1 MNKLPEPEEAF
12 RRLMLVARG
21 LGFVF
26 LVYFLPAFLR
36 DAAGMAMPGQGLAGA
51 LTGDPAGPW
60 WPLAIS
66 VATFLLSATFVL
78 LHARVAQRADRPR
91 LLLALDRRWWRDYG
105 LGFLLGAAAATAA
118 VLPLFVAGAIEIRGI
133 GPLLSRPVPA
143 LGVFALL
150 LLEGAREEMGFR
162 GPSQRDLGDA
172 IRVLPAA
179 IFLAGSFALVHR
191 ANPDVTP
198 AGLLGVFVAGLA
210 LAGIVRA
217 RGDLGM
223 ACGLHAGWNVFL
235 GLVWSVRVSGHT
247 LTTAALDTTSKES
260 VWTGNSFG
268 PEASPTGIAAL
279 ALLAVLT
286 WTRRPAEDRQ
296 R

>member
-26 LVYFLPAFLR
+26 LVYFLPAVLR
-36 DAAGMAMPGQGLAGA
+36 DTSGMALPGGGLAGA
-51 LTGDPAGPW
+51 LSGDPAGPW

-66 VATFLLSATFVL
+66 LATFVL
-78 LHARVAQRADRPR
+78 SAAFVLMHARVTRHDPRPR
-91 LLLALDRRWWRDYG
+91 LLALDLCWWRDYG
-105 LGFLLGAAAATAA
+105 LGFLLGGAAATAA
-118 VLPLFVAGAIEIRGI
+118 VLPLVALGAIEIRGV
-133 GPLLSRPVPA
+133 GPLLSRPLPA
-143 LGVFALL
+143 LVVVALL
-150 LLEGAREEMGFR
+150 VLEGAREEMGFR
-162 GPSQRDLGDA
+162 GPAQRDLGDA

-198 AGLLGVFVAGLA
+198 PGLLGIFVAGIA

-223 ACGLHAGWNVFL
+223 ACGLHAGWNIFL
-235 GLVWSVRVSGHT
+235 GLVWSVRVSGHAIAT
-247 LTTAALDTTSKES
+247 TALTTTSS
-260 VWTGNSFG
+260 DSPWAGGTFG
-268 PEASPTGIAAL
+268 PEASFSGIAVLVVL
-279 ALLAVLT
+279 AAIA
-286 WTRRPAEDRQ
+286 WRRSPAEDRQ